1 PNVSNWSLRAR
12 RGDSTLG
19 YGGDGLGQ
27 RRSLDFLQS
36 QVELLTP
43 SCAGLVHGSFR
54 VRGDSTLNKS
64 NDDPSYLRLPIP
76 ACASKNSSPM
86 DIGLSPEGLSDPSP
100 KDEE

>member
-1 PNVSNWSLRAR
+1 QMCPTGVHGLVEEIRLLVMEVAAWDNVVLW
-12 RGDSTLG
+12 
-19 YGGDGLGQ
+19 
-27 RRSLDFLQS
+27 DFLQS
-36 QVELLTP
+36 RVELLNP
-43 SCAGLVHGSFR
+43 SCSGLVHGSFG
-54 VRGDSTLNKS
+54 VRGDSTLNGS